1 MSDSELNLGEG
12 AILDERYELAE
23 EIARGGFG
31 RVYCARQM
39 NMDREVAIKVL
50 PPKFMDLPDVV
61 QRFEREAR
69 LASRLSH
76 PNTITVHDYG
86 QHGDFL
92 FLVMELLE
100 GEDLADILARERSV
114 SLERIARIARQVLK
128 SLNEAHQHNIVHR
141 DLKPENIF
149 LTEISGEQDFV
160 KVVDFGIAKLAMSEM
175 TSDAEQDSHRSLT
188 VEGNTVGTPTYMSPE
203 QAAGGDIDARSDLYA
218 LGVILFEMAD
228 GRPPFDHDDAA
239 KLMRQHIFEEVP
251 AFEDDQLEGSW
262 LEPIVD
268 RALAKE
274 KEDRFQDADEFREAI
289 DHAIEA
295 ADDDRAF
302 AETREQAE
310 VDVTDTNSLQTDS
323 NELFPAEDERS
334 STMRGAQEPQH
345 HTPSNETRLNDDER
359 PEIREPSAQSNT
371 SSSIV
376 TVLEPSP
383 EEDVIVL
390 DDPKEPPPSETED
403 PQRDIEIDDSQA
415 ADDPGGRTPV
425 QAVEPTDQTRTEH
438 DGGRATADASN
449 DQLAAESTGETEAG
463 ASEAGQSEAEESM
476 EMADETAVT
485 GEASG
490 GSAGESWSWDDST
503 HLPDDEFDDAMYTT
517 AIDRGTSWGW
527 VLLWVLVVCGAL
539 AVGYLYATGRLT

>member
-1 MSDSELNLGEG
+1 MSDSDLNLGEG
-12 AILDERYELAE
+12 TILDERYELAE

-31 RVYCARQM
+31 RVYRARQM
-39 NMDREVAIKVL
+39 NMDREVAIKLL

-114 SLERIARIARQVLK
+114 SLDRIARVARQVLK

-175 TSDAEQDSHRSLT
+175 TADTDQDSHRSLT

-203 QAAGGDIDARSDLYA
+203 QAAGGDVDARSDLYA
-218 LGVILFEMAD
+218 LGVILYEMAA

-239 KLMRQHIFEEVP
+239 KLMRKHIFEELP
-251 AFEDDQLEGSW
+251 DFEDDELEESW
-262 LEPIVD
+262 LEPIVE
-268 RALAKE
+268 RALAKD

-310 VDVTDTNSLQTDS
+310 VEVADSDSLQPDS
-323 NELFPAEDERS
+323 NELFPADDKRS
-334 STMRGAQEPQH
+334 STLQGGTQEPKRT
-345 HTPSNETRLNDDER
+345 TPSEGSRVDADER
-359 PEIREPSAQSNT
+359 AQIREPSAQSNT

-390 DDPKEPPPSETED
+390 DEPKEPPPSETD
-403 PQRDIEIDDSQA
+403 APQRDIEIDDSQA
-415 ADDPGGRTPV
+415 ADSPGARAPV
-425 QAVEPTDQTRTEH
+425 QAVEPTDDIHVEP
-438 DGGRATADASN
+438 DGGTAMADTSD
-449 DQLAAESTGETEAG
+449 DQSAPERTDE
-463 ASEAGQSEAEESM
+463 SEAGDSIDMS
-476 EMADETAVT
+476 DETAVT
-485 GEASG
+485 GDD
-490 GSAGESWSWDDST
+490 AGRTADEGWSWDDST
-503 HLPDDEFDDAMYTT
+503 HLPDDDFDDATYTT
-517 AIDRGTSWGW
+517 AIDRGTNWGW
-527 VLLWVLVVCGAL
+527 VLLWVLVACGAA
-539 AVGYLYATGRLT
+539 AVGYLYATGRLG